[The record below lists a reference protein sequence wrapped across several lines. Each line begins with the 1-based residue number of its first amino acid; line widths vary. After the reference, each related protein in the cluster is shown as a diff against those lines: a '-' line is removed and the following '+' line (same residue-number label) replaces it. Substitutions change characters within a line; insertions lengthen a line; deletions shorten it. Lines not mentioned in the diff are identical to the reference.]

1 MSAPLAGL
9 LFFVGIVALFA
20 GIFIAD
26 TRYDR
31 RVKTGKY
38 PCGECF
44 ICTKYWLFSD
54 RYGRVDEIKLRRY
67 IEDYHIEICK
77 YQERELY
84 GEEEME

>member
-9 LFFVGIVALFA
+9 LFFVGVVALFA

-26 TRYDR
+26 TRYEH

-44 ICTKYWLFSD
+44 VCTKHWLFSD

-77 YQERELY
+77 YQERKLY
-84 GEEEME
+84 GEDDCN